1 MIYVTGK
8 DGTQF
13 NAAALTYVAKVVP
26 DIIMMQIVQREIG
39 KLDIN
44 IIPQDSFTE
53 KSLKEGKKN
62 VLERIGE
69 NNMEIKFCVVS
80 EKDLIRTRSGKVPF
94 VVNKCQSK

>member
-1 MIYVTGK
+1 MS
-8 DGTQF
+8 
-13 NAAALTYVAKVVP
+13 VVLEMRLAP
-26 DIIMMQIVQREIG
+26 TLHPLIVRREKGVGIFWN
-39 KLDIN
+39 IVN

-80 EKDLIRTRSGKVPF
+80 EKDLIRTKSSKVPF